1 MMIGPYLLIRGG
13 YQELTYIMS
22 DHKRTVTA
30 DMGLKVEKL
39 EG

>member
-1 MMIGPYLLIRGG
+1 MIGPYLLIRGG

-22 DHKRTVTA
+22 GHKRTVTA
-30 DMGLKVEKL
+30 DVVLKVKKL